1 MANGVLLDSVA
12 FFDTLLANAWQRAL
26 AAYNKGAGLSAPALE
41 LADLQKWGVNYA
53 QPMLRTPSLSMP
65 YAAGTAQALER
76 MDEDTSLRLKQY
88 IAQWEAE
95 VGTLLQEATP
105 APASFEAGLQWLR
118 RAAAGE
124 DVLGSMGQAAHEQL
138 LVEMQTAAGDFNA
151 RGLPLPP
158 RAQPALQA
166 VQHQLGTLMQGQMVR
181 RMVADRVQALIRL
194 RYDALVRMLALCHRV
209 QDAMRDYALE
219 RISYVPSVFGS
230 NNQTLMEH
238 RYKVEQLRSRL
249 SVAEQDMRAYEL
261 GVDQTGLALD
271 DRARI
276 AESLNGQVL
285 NRASLQADA
294 FVRRMRKSAQQIAS
308 ALNSA
313 NVGVG
318 FTSSESNTVDEDA

>member
-1 MANGVLLDSVA
+1 MANGLLLDSVA

-41 LADLQKWGVNYA
+41 LADLQKWGVSYA
-53 QPMLRTPSLSMP
+53 QPPLPTPSLSMP

-138 LVEMQTAAGDFNA
+138 LIEMQTAAGGFNA

-181 RMVADRVQALIRL
+181 RMEADRVQALIRL

-238 RYKVEQLRSRL
+238 RYKVEQLRTRL

-313 NVGVG
+313 SVGVG

>member
-1 MANGVLLDSVA
+1 MANGLLLDSVA

-41 LADLQKWGVNYA
+41 LADLQKWGVSYA
-53 QPMLRTPSLSMP
+53 QPTLRTPSPSMP
-65 YAAGTAQALER
+65 YAAGTAQVLER

-158 RAQPALQA
+158 GAQPALQA

-181 RMVADRVQALIRL
+181 RMEADRMQALIRL

-313 NVGVG
+313 SVGVG

>member
-53 QPMLRTPSLSMP
+53 QPTLPTPSLSMP

-158 RAQPALQA
+158 GAQPALQA

-181 RMVADRVQALIRL
+181 RMEADRMQALIRL

>member
-1 MANGVLLDSVA
+1 MANGLLLDSVS

-41 LADLQKWGVNYA
+41 LSDLQKWGVSYA
-53 QPMLRTPSLSMP
+53 QPALQAPSPNMP
-65 YAAGTAQALER
+65 YASGTAQVLER
-76 MDEDTSLRLKQY
+76 MDNDTSLRLKQY
-88 IAQWEAE
+88 VAQWEAE
-95 VGTLLQEATP
+95 VSTLLQQATP
-105 APASFEAGLQWLR
+105 PPAGFEAGLQWLR

-138 LVEMQTAAGDFNA
+138 LSEMQTAAGGFNV
-151 RGLPLPP
+151 RSLPLAP
-158 RAQPALQA
+158 RALPALQA
-166 VQHQLGTLMQGQMVR
+166 VQHQLGSLMQGQMVR
-181 RMVADRVQALIRL
+181 RMEADRVQALVRL
-194 RYDALVRMLALCHRV
+194 RYDSLARLMTLCHRV

-219 RISYVPSVFGS
+219 RISYVPEVFGS

-238 RYKVEQLRSRL
+238 RYKVEQLRARL
-249 SVAEQDMRAYEL
+249 SGAEQDMRSYEL
-261 GVDQTGLALD
+261 GVDQTGLAMD

-276 AESLNGQVL
+276 AEALNGRVL
-285 NRASLQADA
+285 DRASLQADA

-318 FTSSESNTVDEDA
+318 FTSGESNTVDKDA

>member
-1 MANGVLLDSVA
+1 MANGLLLDSVS

-41 LADLQKWGVNYA
+41 LADLQKWGVSYA
-53 QPMLRTPSLSMP
+53 QPPLHTPSPDMP
-65 YAAGTAQALER
+65 YAAGTEQVLER
-76 MDEDTSLRLKQY
+76 MDTDTRQRVRQY
-88 IAQWEAE
+88 VAQWETE

-124 DVLGSMGQAAHEQL
+124 DVLGNMGQAAHEQL
-138 LVEMQTAAGDFNA
+138 LGEMQTAASGFNG
-151 RGLPLPP
+151 RSLPLPP
-158 RAQPALQA
+158 RALPALQA

-181 RMVADRVQALIRL
+181 RMEADRVQALVRL
-194 RYDALVRMLALCHRV
+194 RYDSLARMLTLCHRV

-219 RISYVPSVFGS
+219 RISYVPAVFGR

-238 RYKVEQLRSRL
+238 RYKLEQLRARL
-249 SVAEQDMRAYEL
+249 RGAEQDMRSYEL
-261 GVDQTGLALD
+261 GVDQTGLALE

-276 AESLNGQVL
+276 AEALNGRVL
-285 NRASLQADA
+285 DRASLQADA

-318 FTSSESNTVDEDA
+318 FNSSESNTVDKDA